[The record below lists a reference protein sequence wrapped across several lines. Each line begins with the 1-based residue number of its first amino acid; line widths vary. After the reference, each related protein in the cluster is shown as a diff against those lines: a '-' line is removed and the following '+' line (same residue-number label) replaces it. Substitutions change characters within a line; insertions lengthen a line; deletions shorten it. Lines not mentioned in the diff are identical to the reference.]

1 MHFHQPR
8 LNNTRHAW
16 LAWPCWEAA
25 EGLICTCLPETPQGA
40 GGGYLASHP
49 HHGCIVWLRM
59 KMLPALLAGIA
70 LLVGCGDGTDDH
82 DVLNDLDDP
91 KPLDKILGGALPE
104 ESVQKRGPR
113 GEQLVLV
120 GRERAEVGGR
130 HLEARGGVPKLIQPR
145 VGRQNRRSPRIA
157 ASVHPAIQSYTRH
170 SGTLTHPHFWGSI
183 AAVRRLNGF
192 LGSGVDSPPAAPHR
206 EGIAVGERGNWCR
219 WEGWDSQPPVE
230 GGAGVPWGLSRQD
243 SAPRTSSSRKRFR
256 QRWCNLRHPSSSGR
270 VGRARHSVS
279 PARKSVLYDVRLTNS
294 PRLYN
299 SPNELC

>member
-1 MHFHQPR
+1 M
-8 LNNTRHAW
+8 TSTS
-16 LAWPCWEAA
+16 CT
-25 EGLICTCLPETPQGA
+25 GLISATISA
-40 GGGYLASHP
+40 IASSSSRSR
-49 HHGCIVWLRM
+49 VMAKSDEQDYDWL
-59 KMLPALLAGIA
+59 I
-70 LLVGCGDGTDDH
+70 
-82 DVLNDLDDP
+82 
-91 KPLDKILGGALPE
+91 PLT
-104 ESVQKRGPR
+104 
-113 GEQLVLV
+113 
-120 GRERAEVGGR
+120 
-130 HLEARGGVPKLIQPR
+130 
-145 VGRQNRRSPRIA
+145 
-157 ASVHPAIQSYTRH
+157 TRH

-279 PARKSVLYDVRLTNS
+279 PARKSVLYVSAYKFATL
-294 PRLYN
+294 LQ
-299 SPNELC
+299 